1 MRNPQDLLREFVELS
16 KKRVGTGVTPLEYQR
31 WLDLGQQLE
40 RAFPNHPPLGQRG
53 ETRMLVEFKN
63 RDRLAESVMMNVRPI
78 GLFIDTPFAPESGTR
93 LTLLVLVE
101 DTGEVFRSR
110 VVVVSNNV
118 GPGFS
123 TRSLGMGV
131 RFSNSEC
138 ELRAVLNELC

>member
-1 MRNPQDLLREFVELS
+1 
-16 KKRVGTGVTPLEYQR
+16 
-31 WLDLGQQLE
+31 
-40 RAFPNHPPLGQRG
+40 
-53 ETRMLVEFKN
+53 MLVEFKN